1 MKWNLRSILDMF
13 RDRSDQ
19 PASDNTVPTSPVD
32 SMSTP
37 DIIDAIG
44 LRGDKIRPAIG
55 IPEDEPESKD
65 WRDVTGTAH
74 LYIRGALQSLERMKD
89 GQPDAEAAET
99 AIGTINFAAKSP
111 DGFFGSTAGET
122 AKIAQKI
129 LHAEQDG
136 ETNLTNVLSAE
147 ELGTILVGLDDANQ
161 TVQNLAAQNNA
172 PNDVQT
178 YAKALDRA
186 VNHYHNATPS
196 IHAKINPEFHAGL
209 DDVS

>member
-13 RDRSDQ
+13 KDRSDQ
-19 PASDNTVPTSPVD
+19 PAGDSAAPSSAVD
-32 SMSTP
+32 SMNTP
-37 DIIDAIG
+37 DIIDAIS

-55 IPEDEPESKD
+55 IPEDEPESKN

-74 LYIRGALQSLERMKD
+74 LYIRGALQSLERMAD
-89 GQPDAEAAET
+89 GKPDIEAAET

-122 AKIAQKI
+122 AQIAQKI
-129 LHAEQDG
+129 LHAEQNG
-136 ETNLTNVLSAE
+136 ETDLANVLSAE
-147 ELGTILVGLDDANQ
+147 ELGTILAGLDDANQ
-161 TVQNLAAQNNA
+161 IVQNLAAQDDA

-186 VNHYHNATPS
+186 VSHYHDVSPS

>member
-19 PASDNTVPTSPVD
+19 PASDIAAPSSPVD
-32 SMSTP
+32 SMNTP

-89 GQPDAEAAET
+89 GKPDAEAAET

-136 ETNLTNVLSAE
+136 ETNLANVLSAE
-147 ELGTILVGLDDANQ
+147 ELNTIFVGLEDANQ
-161 TVQNLAAQNNA
+161 TVQNLASQSDA
-172 PNDVQT
+172 PNDVKT

-186 VNHYHNATPS
+186 VSHYNDASPS